1 MLVMVDVKQLAWAAA
16 NSSSGFVAPPG
27 PPSSTW
33 AAVAVASMPEALSTV
48 PPKPCQSTVA
58 RAS

>member
-1 MLVMVDVKQLAWAAA
+1 MLVIVDVKQLAWAAA

-27 PPSSTW
+27 PPSSTC
-33 AAVAVASMPEALSTV
+33 AAVAVGEHAGSARDAAAEAL
-48 PPKPCQSTVA
+48 QSTVA